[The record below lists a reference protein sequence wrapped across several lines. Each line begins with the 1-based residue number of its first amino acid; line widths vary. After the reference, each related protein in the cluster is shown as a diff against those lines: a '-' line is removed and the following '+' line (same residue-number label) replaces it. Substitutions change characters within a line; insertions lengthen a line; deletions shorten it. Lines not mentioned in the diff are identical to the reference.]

1 MKTEFCLK
9 SMRANKNLTQEQT
22 AEMLDISRQSYI
34 NIEKNPF
41 NAELNLMLKLISIL
55 DGNIDDFLIA
65 LKQDYMS
72 YLK

>member
-1 MKTEFCLK
+1 
-9 SMRANKNLTQEQT
+9 MRANKNLTQEQT